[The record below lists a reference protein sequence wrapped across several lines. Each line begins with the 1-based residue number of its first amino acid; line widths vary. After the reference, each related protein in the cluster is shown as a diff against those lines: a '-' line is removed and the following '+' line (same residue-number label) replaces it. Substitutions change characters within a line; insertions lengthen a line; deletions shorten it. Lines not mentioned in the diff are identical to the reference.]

1 MAPRREPDALA
12 QFLAHT
18 LVGGLAVYLFGRG
31 RGSAEALAIG
41 IIGITAHA
49 ALDAPVAQSLSDLGI

>member
-1 MAPRREPDALA
+1 MVQRREPDALA
-12 QFLAHT
+12 HFLAHV

-41 IIGITAHA
+41 IIGVTAHA
-49 ALDAPVAQSLSDLGI
+49 ALDAPVAQGLSDLGV